1 MLSSGAVAAGGIRV
15 SSAAPVGP
23 LRRLEILSEIPKND
37 PQSGLLLAVLCE
49 RFRQGGWVSGRNLDI
64 GFHWVGADMADAG
77 RLATELAQT
86 KPEAFLAVG
95 AAALSAA
102 QQATRIVP
110 IIFTLPGDQM
120 DVEALADL
128 DWPGTNLAGIAD
140 FESASL
146 KRWLELLSAC
156 APRLRRVV
164 LIVSTRI
171 AGHRLVPNWMPVVP
185 IETHSVAAITGAI
198 EGLTG
203 EPDTG
208 LAILPNGFD
217 NAHLDAITA
226 VAARH
231 RLPAISSDPRFARCG
246 GLIAYGANV
255 ADIYQ
260 RVALYID
267 LVLRGTKPS
276 QLEMGR
282 PIVFDLVVNLR
293 TAKALGLRVPSS
305 VIGRADEV
313 IR

>member
-1 MLSSGAVAAGGIRV
+1 MLSSGAVAAGGFRV
-15 SSAAPVGP
+15 ASAAPVGH
-23 LRRLEILSEIPKND
+23 LRRLEILSVIPRND
-37 PQSGLLLAVLCE
+37 AQSELLLAVLCE
-49 RFRQGGWVSGRNLDI
+49 HFRQGGWVSGRDLDI
-64 GFHWVGADMADAG
+64 GFHWIGSDMARAG
-77 RLATELAQT
+77 RLASELAQT
-86 KPEAFLAVG
+86 GPEAFLAVG

-110 IIFTLPGDQM
+110 IIFTLPGDQV

-146 KRWLELLSAC
+146 KRWLELLAAC
-156 APRLRRVV
+156 APRLRRVALV
-164 LIVSTRI
+164 VSARV
-171 AGHRLVPNWMPVVP
+171 AGYRLVPNGMPVAP
-185 IETHSVAAITGAI
+185 IETRSVAAIAGAI
-198 EGLTG
+198 EGLAG

-217 NAHLDAITA
+217 AAHLDAITA

-246 GLIAYGANV
+246 GLISYGANV

-260 RVALYID
+260 RLALYID

-282 PIVFDLVVNLR
+282 PIVFDLVINLR
-293 TAKALGLRVPSS
+293 TAKALGLCVPPS
-305 VIGRADEV
+305 IIACADEV
-313 IR
+313 IG

>member
-23 LRRLEILSEIPKND
+23 LRRLEILSAIPRND
-37 PQSGLLLAVLCE
+37 PQSELLLAVLCE
-49 RFRQGGWVSGRNLDI
+49 RFRQGGWVCGRDLDI
-64 GFHWVGADMADAG
+64 GFHWVGSDMAHAG
-77 RLATELAQT
+77 RLASELAQT

-110 IIFTLPGDQM
+110 IIFTLPGDQV

-146 KRWLELLSAC
+146 KRWLELLAAC
-156 APRLRRVV
+156 APRLRRVA
-164 LIVSTRI
+164 LIVSTRV
-171 AGHRLVPNWMPVVP
+171 AGIGLCQ
-185 IETHSVAAITGAI
+185 TGCRSYPSKH
-198 EGLTG
+198 TMS
-203 EPDTG
+203 
-208 LAILPNGFD
+208 
-217 NAHLDAITA
+217 
-226 VAARH
+226 R
-231 RLPAISSDPRFARCG
+231 RLPVRSRALQANRIPAWRFCQTASIPPILTRSLRSRPAIDCLTISSDPRFARCG
-246 GLIAYGANV
+246 GLISYGANV

-293 TAKALGLRVPSS
+293 TAKALGLRVPPS
-305 VIGRADEV
+305 IIACADEV
-313 IR
+313 IG

>member
-1 MLSSGAVAAGGIRV
+1 MLSSGAVAVGGPRF
-15 SSAAPVGP
+15 SSAASGGHV
-23 LRRLEILSEIPKND
+23 RRLEILSAIPRND
-37 PQSGLLLAVLCE
+37 AQSELLLAVLCE
-49 RFRQGGWVSGRNLDI
+49 RFRQGGWVLGRDLHV
-64 GFHWVGADMADAG
+64 GFHWVGSDMARAD

-86 KPEAFLAVG
+86 KPEALLAVG

-110 IIFTLPGDQM
+110 IIFTLPGDQV
-120 DVEALADL
+120 DVEALAGL

-146 KRWLELLSAC
+146 KRWLELLAAC
-156 APRLRRVV
+156 APRLGHVA
-164 LIVSTRI
+164 LIVSTRV
-171 AGHRLVPNWMPVVP
+171 ADYRLVPDWMPVVP
-185 IETHSVAAITGAI
+185 IEAHSVAAITGTI
-198 EGLTG
+198 EDLAG

-217 NAHLDAITA
+217 AAHLDAIAA

-231 RLPAISSDPRFARCG
+231 RLPAVSSDPRFARCG
-246 GLIAYGANV
+246 GLISYGANA

-276 QLEMGR
+276 QLEIGR

-293 TAKALGLRVPSS
+293 TAKALGLHVPPS
-305 VIGRADEV
+305 IIACADEV
-313 IR
+313 IG

>member
-1 MLSSGAVAAGGIRV
+1 M
-15 SSAAPVGP
+15 
-23 LRRLEILSEIPKND
+23 
-37 PQSGLLLAVLCE
+37 
-49 RFRQGGWVSGRNLDI
+49 
-64 GFHWVGADMADAG
+64 
-77 RLATELAQT
+77 
-86 KPEAFLAVG
+86 
-95 AAALSAA
+95 
-102 QQATRIVP
+102 P
-110 IIFTLPGDQM
+110 IIFTLPGDQV

-146 KRWLELLSAC
+146 KRWLELLAAC
-156 APRLRRVV
+156 APRLRRVALV
-164 LIVSTRI
+164 VSARV
-171 AGHRLVPNWMPVVP
+171 AGYRLVPNGMPVVP
-185 IETHSVAAITGAI
+185 IETRSVAAIAGAI
-198 EGLTG
+198 EGLAV

-217 NAHLDAITA
+217 AAHLDAITA

-231 RLPAISSDPRFARCG
+231 RLPTISSDPRFARCG
-246 GLIAYGANV
+246 GLISYGANV

-293 TAKALGLRVPSS
+293 TAKALGLRVPPS
-305 VIGRADEV
+305 IIACADEV
-313 IR
+313 IG